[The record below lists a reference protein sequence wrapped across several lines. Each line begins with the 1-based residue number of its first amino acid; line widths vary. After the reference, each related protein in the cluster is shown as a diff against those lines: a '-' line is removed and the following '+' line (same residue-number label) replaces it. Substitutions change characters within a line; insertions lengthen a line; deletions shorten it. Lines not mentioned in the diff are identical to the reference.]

1 MTIFSHS
8 FQVQDTN
15 PLRTFTFML
24 QSKRQVPDA
33 QHTRNMFVVHEQG
46 QAGDP
51 AVPTR
56 SPGGPCTKASSAQ
69 SWHLSGRGWH
79 QQGPQGREGAGQTSW
94 GWDRRAPW
102 CPHAARPLP
111 SWSTGKPAVFLQGGR
126 VGSVFPKEKEAV
138 DGGEWGEIPPRAC
151 NTDSPFWGTQRGC
164 TTLAPPAATFAWASL
179 RTAQQQRQDSC
190 PARLQACPGKGKM
203 PPKGLD
209 GLNYHYLTRG
219 LKRGLWPLRPAR
231 ALSSLITGRSLNA
244 VSQNWEK
251 RKSLRQV
258 KLLASGSASPDVQ
271 PRGPGRAPPAGP
283 QSPSPAPPEPGW
295 YCPAPTGARREVLP
309 GFVLCAASYVAN
321 ASIRFPASGGGERGS
336 HGDRGEPPRK
346 PRTRHR
352 AALAEPRCPDAGTR
366 GPRRGPE
373 RAGSQ
378 ACRAR
383 SPKRVPAGSEQLCV
397 QLINVQ
403 VVKPFTKT
411 WIKIHETKYCIQT
424 STEESGREGTR
435 AACTPHGLVLAGPRH
450 GRARTPGVNRP
461 WLPEAGETLS
471 GLSLTSSK

>member
-1 MTIFSHS
+1 
-8 FQVQDTN
+8 
-15 PLRTFTFML
+15 ML

-46 QAGDP
+46 QAGDL

-102 CPHAARPLP
+102 CPHAARPPP
-111 SWSTGKPAVFLQGGR
+111 SWSMGKPAVFLQGGR
-126 VGSVFPKEKEAV
+126 VGSIFPKEKEAV
-138 DGGEWGEIPPRAC
+138 GGGEWGEVPPHAC
-151 NTDSPFWGTQRGC
+151 NTDSPFWGTERGC
-164 TTLAPPAATFAWASL
+164 TTPAPPAGASAWASL
-179 RTAQQQRQDSC
+179 HTAQQQQRQDSC

-209 GLNYHYLTRG
+209 GLNYHYLTRE
-219 LKRGLWPLRPAR
+219 LKRGLWRLRPAR

-251 RKSLRQV
+251 RKSLRQEAV
-258 KLLASGSASPDVQ
+258 GLWLRE
-271 PRGPGRAPPAGP
+271 PRCAAERSRQGAPRRTAESFPG
-283 QSPSPAPPEPGW
+283 PPEPGW
-295 YCPAPTGARREVLP
+295 HCPAPAAARREVLP
-309 GFVLCAASYVAN
+309 GFALCAVSYVAN
-321 ASIRFPASGGGERGS
+321 TSIRFPASGGEERGS

-346 PRTRHR
+346 PRMRHR
-352 AALAEPRCPDAGTR
+352 AALAEPRCPEAGTP

-378 ACRAR
+378 AGRAR
-383 SPKRVPAGSEQLCV
+383 SLKRVPAGSEQLCV
-397 QLINVQ
+397 RLINVQ
-403 VVKPFTKT
+403 VVKPFTKS

-450 GRARTPGVNRP
+450 REGPRP
-461 WLPEAGETLS
+461 RREPPMAPRSRRNPVWCLPHFL
-471 GLSLTSSK
+471 